1 MDGVS
6 YTADRRN
13 DSGGD
18 GHLNLERESIS
29 SGWHSHAQSL
39 LRSETWTQWTMGE
52 TVKVITLTGN
62 STESWEDA
70 AENALD
76 DADETLENITGIEVE
91 SQTAEV
97 DDGTIEEYR
106 TTLDVAF
113 VLNR

>member
-1 MDGVS
+1 
-6 YTADRRN
+6 
-13 DSGGD
+13 
-18 GHLNLERESIS
+18 
-29 SGWHSHAQSL
+29 
-39 LRSETWTQWTMGE
+39 MGE